1 MTPHAHD
8 ADLDARLLAYWLD
21 EMGGEESARI
31 EEQLFACEHCAA
43 RLRELL
49 ELRAAVGRALS
60 DSRFATAVTPQFVER
75 LRNLGLHLR
84 EYFVEPGASTYCTMS
99 PQDDFVISRLRA
111 PLEGVGQVDL
121 VVDDGERQLRA
132 ARIPYSAAANEV
144 TVIPP
149 VAVLRNLKFATQR
162 MRLYAVAPS
171 SERLLGEYTF
181 NHEPWGTRQDG
192 R

>member
-1 MTPHAHD
+1 MIPHAHD
-8 ADLDARLLAYWLD
+8 ADLDERLLAYWLD
-21 EMGGEESARI
+21 ELGETESARL

-43 RLRELL
+43 RLHELL
-49 ELRAAVGRALS
+49 ELRAAIERAFS

-99 PQDDFVISRLRA
+99 PQDDFVISRLQA
-111 PLEGVGQVDL
+111 PLEGVAQVDL
-121 VVDDGERQLRA
+121 VVDDGDRQVRA
-132 ARIPYSAAANEV
+132 ARIPFSAEANEV

-149 VAVLRNLKFATQR
+149 VAVLRNLEFATQR

-181 NHEPWGTRQDG
+181 NHEPWGTR
-192 R
+192 